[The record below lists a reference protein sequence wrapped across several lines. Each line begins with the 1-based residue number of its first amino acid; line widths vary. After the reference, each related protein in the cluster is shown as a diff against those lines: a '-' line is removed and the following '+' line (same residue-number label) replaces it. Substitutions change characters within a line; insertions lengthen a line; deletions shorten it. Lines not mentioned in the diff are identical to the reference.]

1 MFVINRDAVSRAR
14 QMFPAHRAGRAAT
27 HNRNITHQ
35 TASIKRQSLAR
46 SPALVTWFH
55 HDSGNTAAMNHAAS
69 IAENIAA
76 AATDSVCPCN
86 ELESVRCHSA
96 GGLQPTKC
104 APANILVALVQRPP
118 CSLCLSS
125 VSSVLNSEKRCQLN
139 RSMQHHLL

>member
-76 AATDSVCPCN
+76 AATGSAQPCN
-86 ELESVRCHSA
+86 KLESILCHDA
-96 GGLQPTKC
+96 GEPQSTSD
-104 APANILVALVQRPP
+104 APL
-118 CSLCLSS
+118 
-125 VSSVLNSEKRCQLN
+125 
-139 RSMQHHLL
+139 